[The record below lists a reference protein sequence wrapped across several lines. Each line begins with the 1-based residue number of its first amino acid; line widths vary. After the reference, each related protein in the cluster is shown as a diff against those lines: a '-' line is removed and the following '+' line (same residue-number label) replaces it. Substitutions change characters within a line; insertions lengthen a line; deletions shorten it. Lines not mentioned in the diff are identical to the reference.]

1 MTALKTTLLT
11 LAAVLANCPYAM
23 ANISGDYLVTFHD
36 QHPGDS
42 FYEPL
47 CVKIVEDGS
56 TLGFKESGT
65 VILDFGSNVQPGGQ
79 WFATRSKGAV
89 FSVAFTDTDGPSVLT
104 FSGEFGKPRIT
115 GTSFVLFTNGADVAG
130 GTFTAVKG
138 ACSF

>member
-1 MTALKTTLLT
+1 MKQLQVGLMILSAIATGSTAASAT
-11 LAAVLANCPYAM
+11 V
-23 ANISGDYLVTFHD
+23 SGSYLVTFHD
-36 QHPGDS
+36 QHPADS

-56 TLGFKESGT
+56 TLRFKTSGT
-65 VILDFGSNVQPGGQ
+65 VILNFNPSDRPVGQ
-79 WFATRSKGAV
+79 WFATKSRGAV
-89 FSVAFTDTDGPSVLT
+89 FSVAFADQGGPSVLT
-104 FSGEFGKPRIT
+104 FSGEFGKPQIT